1 MSRRS
6 GRRAR
11 TPEDVELNITAFMN
25 LMVILVPFLLITAV
39 FTHLTVLDINL
50 PTSTQGNNKA
60 PNKKSFEINIIMG
73 KKHFVVSDNNN
84 RVIKKIKTYKTGGH
98 FKILNNVLKQIKV
111 RYPEKTNITILSQQ
125 NSSYESL
132 IKTMDSVRVF
142 NAVENGEII
151 QIELFPNIS
160 IGDAP
165 ILDGGAS

>member
-11 TPEDVELNITAFMN
+11 TPENVELNITAFMN

-50 PTSTQGNNKA
+50 PTSAQANNNS
-60 PNKKSFEINIIMG
+60 PDKKTFEINVIMG

-84 RVIKKIKTYKTGGH
+84 RVIKKIKTYATGGH
-98 FKILNNVLKQIKV
+98 FKILNNVLKQVKIS
-111 RYPEKTNITILSQQ
+111 YPEKTNITILSQQ
-125 NSSYESL
+125 SSSYESL
-132 IKTMDSVRVF
+132 IQTMDSVRVF
-142 NAVENGEII
+142 NALEDGELV
-151 QIELFPNIS
+151 QVELFPNIS

-165 ILDGGAS
+165 KFK

>member
-11 TPEDVELNITAFMN
+11 TPENVELDITAFMN

-50 PTSTQGNNKA
+50 PTSTQESSA
-60 PNKKSFEINIIMG
+60 QNKKSFEVQVVMADKYFLVTDNEG
-73 KKHFVVSDNNN
+73 KL
-84 RVIKKIKTYKTGGH
+84 IKKIETYATGGH
-98 FKILNNVLKQIKV
+98 FKILNNVLKQIKYQ
-111 RYPEKTNITILSQQ
+111 YPEKTNITILSQQ
-125 NSSYESL
+125 DSNYDTL
-132 IKTMDSVRVF
+132 INTMDAVRVF
-142 NAVENGEII
+142 NAVEDGQLV

-165 ILDGGAS
+165 VFK

>member
-1 MSRRS
+1 MSRRH

-11 TPEDVELNITAFMN
+11 TPENIELDITAFMN

-50 PTSTQGNNKA
+50 PTSSQSSNST
-60 PNKKSFEINIIMG
+60 PNKKTFEINVIMG
-73 KKHFVVSDNNN
+73 KKYFVVSDNRN
-84 RVIKKIKTYKTGGH
+84 RVIKKIPTYSTGGH
-98 FKILNNVLKQIKV
+98 YKILNNVLKQVKV
-111 RYPEKTNITILSQQ
+111 SYPNKTNITILSQQ

-142 NAVENGEII
+142 NALEDGELVQVEM
-151 QIELFPNIS
+151 FPNIS

-165 ILDGGAS
+165 KLK

>member
-11 TPEDVELNITAFMN
+11 TPENVELDITAFMN

-50 PTSTQGNNKA
+50 PTSTQESLS
-60 PNKKSFEINIIMG
+60 PNKKTFEIQ
-73 KKHFVVSDNNN
+73 VVITDKNFLVTDNNGKI
-84 RVIKKIKTYKTGGH
+84 IKKIETYPTGGH
-98 FKILNNVLKQIKV
+98 FKILNNVLKQIK
-111 RYPEKTNITILSQQ
+111 YKFPDKTNITILSQQ
-125 NSSYESL
+125 NSNYDTL
-132 IKTMDSVRVF
+132 INTMDAVRVF
-142 NAVENGEII
+142 NAVEDGQLV

-165 ILDGGAS
+165 VIK

>member
-6 GRRAR
+6 GRRSR
-11 TPEDVELNITAFMN
+11 FPENVELDITAFMN

-50 PTSTQGNNKA
+50 PTASQSNNSSQD
-60 PNKKSFEINIIMG
+60 KKTFEINVIMG
-73 KKHFVVSDNNN
+73 KKYFVVSDNRN
-84 RVIKKIKTYKTGGH
+84 RVIKRIQTYTTGGH
-98 FKILNNVLKQIKV
+98 YKILNNVLKQVKV
-111 RYPEKTNITILSQQ
+111 SYPEKTNITILSQQ

-142 NAVENGEII
+142 NAVEDGELV
-151 QIELFPNIS
+151 QVELFPNIS

-165 ILDGGAS
+165 KFK

>member
-11 TPEDVELNITAFMN
+11 TPENVELDITAFMN

-50 PTSTQGNNKA
+50 PTSSQSNKSS
-60 PNKKSFEINIIMG
+60 PNKKTFEINVIMG
-73 KKHFVVSDNNN
+73 EKYFVVSDNRN
-84 RVIKKIKTYKTGGH
+84 RVIKKIQTYTTGGH
-98 FKILNNVLKQIKV
+98 YKILNNVLKQVKV
-111 RYPEKTNITILSQQ
+111 SYPDKTNITILSQQ

-142 NAVENGEII
+142 NAVENGELV
-151 QIELFPNIS
+151 QVELFPNIS

-165 ILDGGAS
+165 KFK

>member
-11 TPEDVELNITAFMN
+11 TPEIVELDITAFMN

-50 PTSTQGNNKA
+50 PTSSESNSTP
-60 PNKKSFEINIIMG
+60 PNKKTFEINVIMG
-73 KKHFVVSDNNN
+73 KKHFVVSDNRN
-84 RVIKKIKTYKTGGH
+84 RVIKKISTYKTGGH
-98 FKILNNVLKQIKV
+98 YKILNNVLKQIKV
-111 RYPEKTNITILSQQ
+111 KWPEKTNITILSQQ
-125 NSSYESL
+125 NSSYDSL

-142 NAVENGEII
+142 NAIEDGELI
-151 QIELFPNIS
+151 QVELFPNIS

-165 ILDGGAS
+165 KFKQVK